1 MLIGDQ
7 TFYLKFGRKK
17 QNVKTHAKNCRF
29 ERISNRTLW
38 SWGSDSRCQLTPRCP
53 MPLGQW
59 HFNHN
64 VLDLLPEGRWKFCHP
79 GIKSSLTDLWWEFCP
94 FLILFTLFGSHL
106 KIKPLNDLVFFGTTK
121 THFSIGKRSKAI
133 HLFPF
138 LRFTALLWSWIMAQ
152 NL

>member
-7 TFYLKFGRKK
+7 TFYLKLGRKK
-17 QNVKTHAKNCRF
+17 QNVKTHVTNCRF

-38 SWGSDSRCQLTPRCP
+38 SWGSDSRCQLTPGCQMAFQSQRSRFVTRG
-53 MPLGQW
+53 L
-59 HFNHN
+59 
-64 VLDLLPEGRWKFCHP
+64 RWKFCHP

-152 NL
+152 IL